1 MTEPAKVAIYL
12 RVSKRDG
19 TQTTENQRPE
29 VEAVARQR
37 GEIVRAYVE
46 QGSAAKKR
54 PVFQEMMQ
62 AARAGEFSCLVVWA
76 LDRFGRSLTGNMVDL
91 LELDKLGVCVVSVR
105 ETWLDTCSPMRNLL
119 VAIFSWCAE
128 QERARLS
135 ERVKAGLETARGK
148 GKRLGRKPFAVDV
161 AEGVRLLTEERLS
174 QRAAAKRMGL
184 SLSVFHRAL
193 KPALDALAE
202 STRRDQDAAE
212 GKADAASM

>member
-1 MTEPAKVAIYL
+1 
-12 RVSKRDG
+12 
-19 TQTTENQRPE
+19 
-29 VEAVARQR
+29 
-37 GEIVRAYVE
+37 
-46 QGSAAKKR
+46 
-54 PVFQEMMQ
+54 
-62 AARAGEFSCLVVWA
+62 
-76 LDRFGRSLTGNMVDL
+76 
-91 LELDKLGVCVVSVR
+91 
-105 ETWLDTCSPMRNLL
+105 MRNLL

-135 ERVKAGLETARGK
+135 ERVKAGLDTARGK
-148 GKRLGRKPFAVDV
+148 GKRLGRAPLAVDV